1 MPAHRKSERG
11 HDAASAAALA
21 VLLTV
26 LSVVLSA
33 GLPAGPASAAPPQV
47 TLAPQPSTQRN
58 LDLVERWRIG
68 GEDDQD
74 ILLGLVQSGVVDAQG
89 NVYLVDRQLSQVLV
103 ISPQGQ
109 LKTTLGRAGEGP
121 GELTRPHAVVLLE
134 GGKVG
139 VIQGFPGRI
148 TILNPDG
155 TPGGDV
161 TIGGEANHGGFNFLR
176 EMKVADG
183 KFLGVKGRNT
193 FDMQTQKSQTVSTLS
208 LLDLSGTEVRE
219 FLSHED
225 ANDLANPSFD
235 EGASFSELSTWD
247 VGPDGR
253 LYTVPQREA
262 YTINVR
268 DLQGEILRTYTREFS
283 ARTRS
288 QEDRD
293 RVNSGMMMVVNGRRI
308 VPESKTMDRDPAI
321 VDLNVAADGRLFVT
335 NCRQQSRLLPPDCA
349 ARFDV
354 ISPEGVLLEELTL
367 RIPGFDPEADNLVFL
382 DGTLFL
388 HLRNVEDARQA
399 MLASFGGG
407 EDGDEDADLS
417 EPQPLEVVLYAMP

>member
-1 MPAHRKSERG
+1 MFAPFSFRREFPAPL
-11 HDAASAAALA
+11 SALTLATLA
-21 VLLTV
+21 VLTWG
-26 LSVVLSA
+26 SA
-33 GLPAGPASAAPPQV
+33 AGPAAAAPEQIA
-47 TLAPQPSTQRN
+47 LAPQPSTQRT
-58 LDLVERWRIG
+58 LDLREQWRIG

-74 ILLGLVQSGVVDAQG
+74 ILLGLVQSGVVDDQG

-103 ISPQGQ
+103 ISPQGE

-121 GELTRPHAVVLLE
+121 GELTRPHAVALLD

-155 TPGGDV
+155 TPGGSV
-161 TIGGEANHGGFNFLR
+161 TIGEQASQGGFNFLR

-183 KFLGVKGRNT
+183 MFLGVKGRNT

-208 LLDLSGTEVRE
+208 LLDLSGAEVRE
-219 FLSHED
+219 FLRHEE

-235 EGASFSELSTWD
+235 EAASFSELSTWD

-253 LYTVPQREA
+253 IYTVPQREA

-268 DLQGEILRTYTREFS
+268 DLQGDVVRAYTREFEP
-283 ARTRS
+283 RTRS
-288 QEDRD
+288 KEDKD
-293 RVNSGMMMVVNGRRI
+293 RVNSGMVMVVNGRRI
-308 VPESKTMDRDPAI
+308 VPESKTLDRDPAI

-335 NCRQQSRLLPPDCA
+335 NCRQQDRLLPPDCA
-349 ARFDV
+349 GRFDV
-354 ISPEGVLLEELTL
+354 ISPEGVFEEELTV
-367 RIPGFDPEADNLVFL
+367 RVPGFDPEADQLVFL
-382 DGTLFL
+382 DGKLFL

-399 MLASFGGG
+399 MLASFGGD
-407 EDGDEDADLS
+407 EDGDEDAEDQG
-417 EPQPLEVVLYAMP
+417 EPEPLEVVLYAMP